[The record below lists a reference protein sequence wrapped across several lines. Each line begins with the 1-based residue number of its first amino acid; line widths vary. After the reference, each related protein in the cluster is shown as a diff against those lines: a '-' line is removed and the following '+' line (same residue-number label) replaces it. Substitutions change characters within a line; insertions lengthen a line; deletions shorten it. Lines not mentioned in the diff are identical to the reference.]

1 MKSCLRLYKPFPW
14 PPAGEEFILDEEQA
28 GHVRVL
34 RLQSGDF
41 VEFFD
46 GEKASASAVITG
58 AGGRK
63 TTARIIEIRE
73 TDDKP
78 PFDIT
83 IIQGLPKSDKMD
95 YIIQKC
101 TELGVT
107 TLLPVETRRSAAR
120 LNPENAES
128 KTARWRKI
136 AIEAARQCG
145 RVHVPLIMTSASFES
160 ACRSADADMKLL
172 FDCGAGMLLA
182 DFLDKRRAMGAD
194 AKSAAVAVGPEG
206 GFSPEEV
213 VMAADCGFSIVSLG
227 GRILR
232 TETAAGAVASV
243 LNFLFGDFGR
253 KVNER

>member
-14 PPAGEEFILDEEQA
+14 PPSGEEFLLDEEQS
-28 GHVRVL
+28 GHVRVM
-34 RLQSGDF
+34 RLQSGGE

-46 GEKASASAVITG
+46 GVGTSADGVIVSC
-58 AGGRK
+58 AGRK
-63 TTARIIEIRE
+63 TTARMIEIRE
-73 TDDKP
+73 TNDKP
-78 PFDIT
+78 PFEIT

-107 TLLPVETRRSAAR
+107 TLFPIETRWSVAR
-120 LNPENAES
+120 LNPDNAES
-128 KTARWRKI
+128 KAARWRKI

-145 RVHVPLIMTSASFES
+145 RVHVPLIKTSASFES
-160 ACRSADADMKLL
+160 ACRNSDADMKLL
-172 FDCGAGMLLA
+172 FDCGAGRPLA
-182 DFLDKRRAMGAD
+182 DYIDERRAIGA
-194 AKSAAVAVGPEG
+194 ATKSAAIAVGPEG

-213 VMAADCGFSIVSLG
+213 VTAADCGFSIISLG

-253 KVNER
+253 KSQ